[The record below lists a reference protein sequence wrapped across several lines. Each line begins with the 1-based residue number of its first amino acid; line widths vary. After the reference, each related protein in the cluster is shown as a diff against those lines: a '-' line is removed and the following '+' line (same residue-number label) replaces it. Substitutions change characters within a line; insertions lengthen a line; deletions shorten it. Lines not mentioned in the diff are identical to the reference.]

1 MAWLRTPRRFDLEA
15 SFARRTLSDASV
27 VCASDALIRKRRCL
41 TIEQSQT
48 DDLQAVHSIRRIA
61 IPIPVLR
68 KSDDVEVP
76 AVDEGAVV
84 GGGDFVDEVFLGR
97 VP

>member
-1 MAWLRTPRRFDLEA
+1 M
-15 SFARRTLSDASV
+15 
-27 VCASDALIRKRRCL
+27 

-48 DDLQAVHSIRRIA
+48 DDLQAVHSIGRIA
-61 IPIPVLR
+61 VPIPVLR

-76 AVDEGAVV
+76 AVDEGAAV